1 MELQTE
7 PNTTATDRIEVLVD
21 ALRKVA
27 PLQGLSDEEYR
38 WLAENGKERFEDAGC
53 VLFEEGEPATT
64 MSILIKGE
72 IHVRR
77 EGGVGALFIGR
88 AGQIT
93 GLLPFSRMKQYGGRG
108 YTVSPIWGL
117 EYVRESFPA
126 MLHAIPSM
134 TERVVGVLLER
145 VREVTR
151 IEQQSEK
158 LLALGKLAGNLAHEL
173 NNPASAAQR
182 SADGMLK
189 ELKYFIHNSLRLGH
203 LCLTEAQT
211 ADVQTW
217 YENILLE
224 VADKAT
230 QDASAIAS
238 REDAIQGWLGQ
249 RQIGEG
255 WMIAPELA
263 ELGVT
268 PAQLDSLPP
277 SITPVM
283 TEAVLL
289 QICSGLRAEGM
300 AEAMLDSTKRIFT
313 LIRAIKDYSF
323 MDQAPIQELDVPQG
337 IESTIAVMQSQ
348 MEYATIER
356 EYEPGLPLISAYGS
370 ELNQVWTALL
380 ENALEA
386 TDFKGRIVIKVRV
399 SGQMMLIEFWDDGP
413 GIPKELQ
420 ARIFEPFFT
429 TKPPGKG
436 LGLGLDA
443 ATRIVRSHRGYL
455 TVESKPGAT
464 CFQVRLPIDHVQA
477 Y

>member
-7 PNTTATDRIEVLVD
+7 MATTNRVDALVN

-27 PLQGLSDEEYR
+27 QLQGLDDDGFI
-38 WLAENGKERFEDAGC
+38 WLAEHGKERFFDAG
-53 VLFEEGEPATT
+53 VTLFHEGDPADT
-64 MSILIKGE
+64 MTILLKGE
-72 IHVRR
+72 IQVQR
-77 EGGVGALFIGR
+77 ERGVGALYIGR

-93 GLLPFSRMKQYGGRG
+93 GLLPFSRMKTYGGRG
-108 YTVSPIWGL
+108 YTVTPSWGL
-117 EYVRESFPA
+117 EYHKDLFPEI
-126 MLHAIPSM
+126 LRAIPTM
-134 TERVVGVLLER
+134 ADRVVSVLLDR

-211 ADVQTW
+211 SDVQVW
-217 YENILLE
+217 YEGILQALP
-224 VADKAT
+224 ADDP

-238 REDAIQGWLGQ
+238 REDVIQSWLV
-249 RQIGEG
+249 RKQIGQQ
-255 WMIAPELA
+255 WLIAPELA

-268 PAQLDSLPP
+268 PADLDQLPP
-277 SITPVM
+277 SITSAM
-283 TEAVLL
+283 TETVLL

-337 IESTIAVMQSQ
+337 IESTLVMLHSQ
-348 MEYATIER
+348 MEHAEVAR

-370 ELNQVWTALL
+370 ELNQVWTALI

-386 TDFKGRIVIKVRV
+386 TDFKGKIIIKVRV
-399 SGQMMLIEFWDDGP
+399 SGQMMLIEVWDDGP
-413 GIPKELQ
+413 GIEKDLL

-429 TKPPGKG
+429 TKAPGKG
-436 LGLGLDA
+436 LGLGLDSA
-443 ATRIVRSHRGYL
+443 SRIVRSHRGFL

>member
-7 PNTTATDRIEVLVD
+7 TTATDRMQALVE

-27 PLQGLSDEEYR
+27 TLQGLNDEEYL
-38 WLAENGKERFEDAGC
+38 WLAERGIERFDEGGAT
-53 VLFEEGEPATT
+53 LFQEGDPATT
-64 MSILIKGE
+64 MTIILKGE
-72 IHVRR
+72 IQVQR
-77 EGGVGALFIGR
+77 ERGMGALFIGR

-108 YTVSPIWGL
+108 YTVSPTWSL
-117 EYVRESFPA
+117 EYDRSLFPE
-126 MLHAIPSM
+126 MLQAIPSM
-134 TERVVGVLLER
+134 AERVVGVLLER

-211 ADVQTW
+211 SDVQEW
-217 YENILLE
+217 YEGTLTGLPGKN
-224 VADKAT
+224 T
-230 QDASAIAS
+230 QDASTIAT
-238 REDAIQGWLGQ
+238 REDAIQGWLSA
-249 RQIGEG
+249 RQISQG

-268 PAQLDSLPP
+268 PAHLDQLPP

-283 TEAVLL
+283 TETVLL

-337 IESTIAVMQSQ
+337 IESTLAMLHSR
-348 MEYATIER
+348 MEHTEIVR

-370 ELNQVWTALL
+370 ELNQVWTALI

-386 TDFKGRIVIKVRV
+386 TEYKGRLVIKVKV
-399 SGQMMLIEFWDDGP
+399 SGQMMLIEFWDNGP
-413 GIPKELQ
+413 GIPKDLQ
-420 ARIFEPFFT
+420 ARIFEPFFS

-443 ATRIVRSHRGYL
+443 ATRIVRSHRGFL

>member
-7 PNTTATDRIEVLVD
+7 LATTDRVDALVT
-21 ALRKVA
+21 ALRKVQ
-27 PLQGLSDEEYR
+27 PLHGLSDEDYS
-38 WLAENGKERFEDAGC
+38 WLAERGTERFFDSG
-53 VLFEEGEPATT
+53 VTLFHEGDPADT
-64 MSILIKGE
+64 MIILLKGE
-72 IHVRR
+72 IQVRR
-77 EGGVGALFIGR
+77 ERGVGALYIGR

-93 GLLPFSRMKQYGGRG
+93 GLLPFSRMKTYGGHG
-108 YTVSPIWGL
+108 YTVTPSWGL
-117 EYVRESFPA
+117 EYHRDLFAE
-126 MLHAIPSM
+126 MLKVIP
-134 TERVVGVLLER
+134 TLADRVVSVLLDR

-211 ADVQTW
+211 SDVQVW
-217 YENILLE
+217 YEGMLSALPAND
-224 VADKAT
+224 A

-238 REDAIQGWLGQ
+238 REDLIQSWLVS
-249 RQIGEG
+249 RQIGQE
-255 WMIAPELA
+255 WLIAPELA

-268 PAQLDSLPP
+268 PADLDQLPP
-277 SITPVM
+277 SITPAM
-283 TEAVLL
+283 TETVLL

-300 AEAMLDSTKRIFT
+300 AEAMLDSTARIFT

-337 IESTIAVMQSQ
+337 IESTLVMLHSRTEHAQVL
-348 MEYATIER
+348 R

-370 ELNQVWTALL
+370 ELNQVWTALI

-386 TDFKGRIVIKVRV
+386 TDFKGKIVIKVRV
-399 SGQMMLIEFWDDGP
+399 SGQMMLIEVWDDGP
-413 GIPKELQ
+413 GIPEDLK

-429 TKPPGKG
+429 TKAPGMG

-443 ATRIVRSHRGYL
+443 ASRIVRSHRGFL
-455 TVESKPGAT
+455 SVESKPGAT
-464 CFQVRLPIDHVQA
+464 CFQVRLPIDQVQA